1 MPWRCPACQTQI
13 RRSTIDDGDRP
24 RQGQHYRCH
33 VCRLE
38 LVLDPRTNAL
48 DIVPIDGVDATPPA
62 RLLPLPPSVPS
73 VRKRKRQSKRG

>member
-13 RRSTIDDGDRP
+13 RRSVLDAEDRP

-38 LVLDPRTNAL
+38 LVLNERTNAL
-48 DIVPIDGVDATPPA
+48 DVAPLDPEALTPPA
-62 RLLPLPPSVPS
+62 RSIPLPSILP
-73 VRKRKRQSKRG
+73 KRKRTRQPR